1 MGAIIP
7 GTVPRIIATLFFADV
22 RVVSENGRG
31 LYTRS
36 GRRIAKLPI
45 SLPPSL
51 PSLPP
56 SPSPSLPVSLPASV
70 PPALIAPFSPRSFAL
85 PSASGRGLTSLRR
98 FTMGRRRGVKITAAP
113 ITPASVG
120 F

>member
-7 GTVPRIIATLFFADV
+7 GTVPRIIATLLFAEV

-45 SLPPSL
+45 SPPPQLYDSAIAAQVFTLDESL
-51 PSLPP
+51 LEGGR
-56 SPSPSLPVSLPASV
+56 A
-70 PPALIAPFSPRSFAL
+70 RS
-85 PSASGRGLTSLRR
+85 RE
-98 FTMGRRRGVKITAAP
+98 AA
-113 ITPASVG
+113 
-120 F
+120 

>member
-7 GTVPRIIATLFFADV
+7 GTVPRIIATLLFAEV

-45 SLPPSL
+45 SPSQV
-51 PSLPP
+51 PSG
-56 SPSPSLPVSLPASV
+56 A
-70 PPALIAPFSPRSFAL
+70 ALNSPRSSFQIRDKPGQSVFGTSIGAGQRVL
-85 PSASGRGLTSLRR
+85 SA
-98 FTMGRRRGVKITAAP
+98 I
-113 ITPASVG
+113 
-120 F
+120 